1 MKRSILFVFFC
12 FAVGLLMASCC
23 PKNPALH
30 SVKTAHGNTDWH
42 IDTAEEFLTGKDM
55 NGTTKAANHCPG
67 TWTKTHMHVGLTN
80 TNTYYYDSDV
90 TASGQDDH
98 SSNGIDKAMLFFYA
112 GHGEPTEFDT
122 LGNDALLTNMRI
134 GNCAG
139 SNDGTLRYYWQC
151 SCEVFAHGPKNC
163 TGTTHHYACPED
175 FDGSADSDT
184 MRNVYER
191 WGSIVDDDLRM
202 ACGSSTLAYC
212 WETETNK
219 IWDNYNN
226 KGYDVADSFID
237 GLHRYDWNTPLC
249 ITTGGLFVSGTP
261 LFDSTFANER
271 NPSGAYYHIQYLSNF
286 DTTAPQLL
294 PIEIPELIPIYE
306 LIIPPLPDPYLKYK
320 FEEIGDWMHSTHKVE
335 GRESVIK
342 VNRNSGAV
350 YTFGERR
357 YDEKMKPLKEKEYIQ
372 AAERLMKDHG
382 WIEKEITKP
391 IGIKMMIERLP
402 KEGKKINIEKF
413 QKNAA
418 ITFKRQITING
429 KTIPFVGE
437 GGRISV
443 QLNNDGSLL
452 NASKVWRKIKGTKR
466 TTKAKKYE
474 QAYNEAI
481 AKIKEKEAYEL
492 SDWIWGYEETAG
504 NVKQT
509 ELKAVYIF
517 NFLPADPNRFRD
529 YPPRVVKISA
539 HLEEVH
545 K

>member
-1 MKRSILFVFFC
+1 MLV
-12 FAVGLLMASCC
+12 AGLLMASCC

-55 NGTTKAANHCPG
+55 NGSTKAANHCPD

-90 TASGQDDH
+90 TASGQDDN

-163 TGTTHHYACPED
+163 TGTTHHYACPMD

-191 WGSIVDDDLRM
+191 WGSIIDNDLRM

-261 LFDSTFANER
+261 LFDSAFTNER
-271 NPSGAYYHIQYLSNF
+271 NPPRAYYHIQYLSNF

-306 LIIPPLPDPYLKYK
+306 LIIPPLPDPYRKFK
-320 FEEIGDWMHSTHKVE
+320 FEEKGNWMYSTHMLKERGVPA
-335 GRESVIK
+335 IK

-350 YTFGERR
+350 YVSGEQRFDDKGR
-357 YDEKMKPLKEKEYIQ
+357 LLKEIEYLQFAKKIIKEQ
-372 AAERLMKDHG
+372 G
-382 WIEKEITKP
+382 WLEKEISEP
-391 IGIKMMIERLP
+391 IGIKMLIETKHKDRKRL
-402 KEGKKINIEKF
+402 EVEKF
-413 QKNAA
+413 QKNVV
-418 ITFKRQITING
+418 ITFKRHIPLNDKIINF
-429 KTIPFVGE
+429 IGE
-437 GGRISV
+437 GGKISV

-452 NASKVWRKIKGTKR
+452 NGSKIWRQIKRIKRSTKS
-466 TTKAKKYE
+466 KNFQ
-474 QAYNEAI
+474 QAHNEAVEQ
-481 AKIKEKEAYEL
+481 IKKNDAYKL
-492 SDWIWGYEETAG
+492 SDWTWGYEESAG

-509 ELKAVYIF
+509 ELKAVYFF
-517 NFLPADPNRFRD
+517 NFLPVEPNRYRE
-529 YPPRVVKISA
+529 YPPRIIKISA
-539 HLEEVH
+539 HLE
-545 K
+545 